1 MSLRELAFMY
11 SLKYLQ
17 NSEINQ
23 NKLSSPSKIIPCLE
37 HEAIHTQLL

>member
-11 SLKYLQ
+11 SLKYPK
-17 NSEINQ
+17 NSQSYQ
-23 NKLSSPSKIIPCLE
+23 NKLSSANKIIPCLE